1 MKPNIPSISGGDSQG
16 EGGSSG
22 VTITDAQW
30 KEWNDYMYTLTDA
43 KEKETKP
50 GKFLKAK
57 SAVGILNFIADVG
70 YQPQE
75 DGEYDSKV
83 ATPTGDEEN
92 SPEELE
98 VIKKYP
104 TNYFLWVVDD
114 KGNRKRKQYSPQ
126 RPEQEYAFFYDFPE
140 IVIDWTKHPNP
151 DMHKLGT
158 KPLRVSYNGR
168 FKRGDMQVFA
178 RTLPFR
184 IDYKTKTLST
194 KNPIYKIAEA
204 SGVAEAFV
212 SSGYDL
218 GELAQSACKWTI
230 EFNRNVVGDKVF
242 YNTNIKSPTA
252 IEDVSAGGMT
262 ITRAQQT
269 PACDITFVGVHFNGD
284 EYNQEDLDYIKNR
297 RELIEVLK
305 RAKSFKPSPVSYPD
319 FVLGCDFANS
329 KLAAALGMAGTQDS
343 SVSPGQTPPAEDTPD
358 DNDQD
363 GFIVGA
369 NNGFDD
375 TIPF

>member
-1 MKPNIPSISGGDSQG
+1 MSFSMKPNIPSINGDNNSEGSGG
-16 EGGSSG
+16 G

-43 KEKETKP
+43 KEKEVKP
-50 GKFLKAK
+50 GKFLKTK

-98 VIKKYP
+98 AIKKYP

-114 KGNRKRKQYSPQ
+114 KGNKKRKQYSPQ

-151 DMHKLGT
+151 DMHKLST

-178 RTLPFR
+178 RALPFR
-184 IDYKTKTLST
+184 IDHKTKLLST
-194 KNPIYKIAEA
+194 KNPIYKIADA

-218 GELAQSACKWTI
+218 GELAQSACKWNI
-230 EFNRNVVGDKVF
+230 EFGRNVVGDKVF
-242 YNTNIKSPTA
+242 YNTGIKSPTL

-262 ITRAQQT
+262 ITRTQQI
-269 PACDITFVGVHFNGD
+269 PACGIAFVGVHFNGD
-284 EYNQEDLDYIKNR
+284 EYNQDDLDYIKNR

-305 RAKSFKPSPVSYPD
+305 RAKSFKPSPVKYPD

-329 KLAAALGMAGTQDS
+329 KLAAALGMTGNQDQ
-343 SVSPGQTPPAEDTPD
+343 SVSPGVTTAEPEVE
-358 DNDQD
+358 QEE
-363 GFIVGA
+363 
-369 NNGFDD
+369 DD
-375 TIPF
+375 TSLSDESFSGIPF